1 MGHFGHPPFV
11 CFCQKPMNS
20 VFKPIKIKV
29 DNDEKTLEKKSLK
42 DIFRFS
48 TTPYICVAMSGRGK
62 TTLAIDLIYT
72 FANQCSNVYYI
83 TSTKESIMDDSIS
96 LIPKAFR
103 REPTLEN
110 IMNVWD
116 EIVAKN
122 ESMNAASEKI
132 NEIIIKMY
140 GEAVTKQLN
149 RYIDEQKQVIIE
161 RNTRMYRSKGIR
173 HEDIQNYVKND
184 VLAFVYETKR
194 RVVIYGI
201 TDCPNINEKLSQE
214 QTDIVNAFVSKPS
227 KTLLILDDITSELN
241 RIKTDSNKIL
251 YKDNYISKAK
261 AFQAVMTDILT
272 KARHYNCIVVFFVH
286 TIDIFEQRDNIDRL
300 IMFDTS
306 AAQKINNIRTFTP
319 SMRKLINIASDKLF
333 NGSFD
338 HYFLSY
344 WREGDQ
350 ICVGKASLHNGE
362 KIDLSEASEKF
373 LELYNM
379 VLSGFKN
386 QEDGEDGLAVG
397 DGGDLDEYDEEE
409 DPVNGDVED
418 FI

>member
-1 MGHFGHPPFV
+1 MA
-11 CFCQKPMNS
+11 NI
-20 VFKPIKIKV
+20 FKPINIKI
-29 DNDEKTLEKKSLK
+29 DNNDEKVLEKKPLK
-42 DIFRFS
+42 DIFKFNS
-48 TTPYICVAMSGRGK
+48 TPYICVAMSGRGK

-72 FANQCSNVYYI
+72 FAKQCANVYYI
-83 TSTKESIMDDSIS
+83 TSTKESITDDSIG

-122 ESMNAASEKI
+122 EAMNAASEKI

-140 GEAVTKQLN
+140 GESVVKQLN
-149 RYIDEQKQVIIE
+149 KLIDIQKQKIIA
-161 RNTRMYRSKGIR
+161 RNTKFYKSNGVKR
-173 HEDIQNYVKND
+173 EDIQNYIKND
-184 VLAFVYETKR
+184 ALAFVYEIKR
-194 RVVIYGI
+194 RVVLFGLKDI
-201 TDCPNINEKLSQE
+201 PNMNEKLTIE
-214 QTDIVNAFVSKPS
+214 QTNIINSFVSKPS

-241 RIKTDSNKIL
+241 RIKADTNKIL
-251 YKDNYISKAK
+251 YKDNYLSKSK
-261 AFQAVMTDILT
+261 IFQAIMTDILT
-272 KARHYNCIVVFFVH
+272 KARHYNAIVVFFVH

-306 AAQKINNIRTFTP
+306 TSQKINNIRTFTP

-333 NGSFD
+333 NSNYK

-350 ICVGKASLHNGE
+350 ICVGKAQLHNGE
-362 KIDLSEASEKF
+362 QINLSEESETF
-373 LELYNM
+373 LKLYDM
-379 VLSGFKN
+379 VLSGFKDVTN
-386 QEDGEDGLAVG
+386 EENIEEINDNSDSEEPTNDNEQNNNEQNNNDNN
-397 DGGDLDEYDEEE
+397 DEYE
-409 DPVNGDVED
+409 

>member
-1 MGHFGHPPFV
+1 
-11 CFCQKPMNS
+11 MNNI
-20 VFKPIKIKV
+20 FKPITIKPDGGEEKI
-29 DNDEKTLEKKSLK
+29 LEKKHIR
-42 DIFRFS
+42 DIFKFNS
-48 TTPYICVAMSGRGK
+48 TPYICVAMSGRGK

-72 FANQCSNVYYI
+72 FAKQCANVYYI
-83 TSTKESIMDDSIS
+83 TSTKESITDDSIG

-122 ESMNAASEKI
+122 EAMNAASEKI

-140 GEAVTKQLN
+140 GENVAKELN
-149 RYIDEQKQVIIE
+149 KLIEEQKQKIIT
-161 RNTRMYRSKGIR
+161 RNTKMYKSKGYR
-173 HEDIQNYVKND
+173 REDIQNYVKND
-184 VLAFVYETKR
+184 TLAFVYELKR
-194 RVVIYGI
+194 RVVLFGLE
-201 TDCPNINEKLSQE
+201 DNPNINENLTVE
-214 QTDIVNAFVSKPS
+214 QTDIINSFVSKPG

-241 RIKTDSNKIL
+241 RIKTDTNKIL
-251 YKDNYISKAK
+251 YKDNYLSKAK
-261 AFQAVMTDILT
+261 VFQAVMTDMLT
-272 KARHYNCIVVFFVH
+272 KARHYNAIVVFFVH

-333 NGSFD
+333 SGNYN

-350 ICVGKASLHNGE
+350 ICVGKAQLHNGE
-362 KIDLSEASEKF
+362 QIDLSEESKTF
-373 LELYNM
+373 LQLYDM
-379 VLSGFKN
+379 VLSGFKEANTNDEQDNNTSSEEYETDSDDDTPTN
-386 QEDGEDGLAVG
+386 QHVEDAQVNQPNT
-397 DGGDLDEYDEEE
+397 DEYEL
-409 DPVNGDVED
+409 
-418 FI
+418 I